1 MSRNKGRRS
10 RGRGKRSCRKQ
21 RAPNNRRSCPK
32 RAAYPHPLTAA
43 MADLLGGLMQGG
55 RRAARSGR
63 TVLWTPA
70 LLCVCAV
77 LMSWDPS
84 PTLGE
89 RFEKAGLSLA
99 LLLPRRKAGGTYQG
113 LIKALGRNGGTLH
126 RKVADRLRERM
137 RLECGR
143 HWLREGWCAFA
154 ADGSKFNCPR
164 TAANEKFFGC
174 AGKAGKTQGLPQQ
187 FLTTLWHMGSGL
199 PWAWESGVAKSS
211 ERAHLL
217 SMLGLLPEAALLVA
231 DAGFVGYD
239 LLKAIAGSKRF
250 FLIRIGSNVAL
261 LRKLGL
267 CAAQNDDT
275 VYLWPQYDRRK
286 PTRRQR
292 NPPMP
297 LRLIRLQRPGRKT
310 VYLLSN
316 VSEEEKL
323 TVESARL
330 LYELRWG
337 VEVFFRSLKQTL
349 QKRKLRSAAPA
360 QATRELH
367 WAVLGVWV
375 LGLLGVR
382 GVIASG
388 KDPLS
393 FSVALA
399 LRRVRHAAATH
410 AAQCPDLPT
419 QLARA
424 VKDGYERAGPKTSRH
439 WPRRKK
445 SKPPGRPN
453 IRLATRAEVQLAQE
467 FHSQSAAA

>member
-1 MSRNKGRRS
+1 MSRNKSRRP
-10 RGRGKRSCRKQ
+10 RGRGKRSCTKRSAPKQRPCRKQ
-21 RAPNNRRSCPK
+21 PT
-32 RAAYPHPLTAA
+32 YPHPLTTA
-43 MADLLGGLMQGG
+43 MADLLGSLMDGG
-55 RRAARSGR
+55 RRAARSGHK
-63 TVLWTPA
+63 VLWTPA

-99 LLLPRRKAGGTYQG
+99 NLLPRRKAGGTYQG
-113 LIKALGRNGGTLH
+113 LVKALRRNGTLH
-126 RKVADRLRERM
+126 RKVADCLRERM
-137 RLECGR
+137 RLDCGP
-143 HWLREGWCAFA
+143 HWLRQGWCAFA
-154 ADGSKFNCPR
+154 ADGSKLNCPR

-174 AGKAGKTQGLPQQ
+174 AGKKGKTQGLPQQ
-187 FLTTLWHMGSGL
+187 FLTMLWHMGSGL

-217 SMLGLLPEAALLVA
+217 SMLGLLPAAALLVI

-239 LLKAIAGSKRF
+239 LLKSIARSKHF
-250 FLIRIGSNVAL
+250 FLVRIGSNVAL
-261 LRKLGL
+261 LRRLGL
-267 CAAQNDDT
+267 CAENDDT

-337 VEVFFRSLKQTL
+337 VRGLLPLAEADVAK
-349 QKRKLRSAAPA
+349 A
-360 QATRELH
+360 QAPQRRARAGDPGTALGGGRRVGAGVAGRATGDRLGQGPAELQRRTGPAACAACGQH
-367 WAVLGVWV
+367 
-375 LGLLGVR
+375 
-382 GVIASG
+382 
-388 KDPLS
+388 
-393 FSVALA
+393 
-399 LRRVRHAAATH
+399 LRRPVPGPANATGRGGERRLRTDRP
-410 AAQCPDLPT
+410 QDLPPMAEEKEK
-419 QLARA
+419 QA
-424 VKDGYERAGPKTSRH
+424 AGTAGHQAGHQGGSPTGAGVS
-439 WPRRKK
+439 
-445 SKPPGRPN
+445 
-453 IRLATRAEVQLAQE
+453 
-467 FHSQSAAA
+467 

>member
-1 MSRNKGRRS
+1 MSRNKSRRP
-10 RGRGKRSCRKQ
+10 RGRGKRSCTKRSAPKQRSCRKQ
-21 RAPNNRRSCPK
+21 PT
-32 RAAYPHPLTAA
+32 YPHPLTTA
-43 MADLLGGLMQGG
+43 MADLLGPLMDGG

-63 TVLWTPA
+63 KVLWTPA

-99 LLLPRRKAGGTYQG
+99 NLLPRREAGGTYQG
-113 LIKALGRNGGTLH
+113 LVKALRRNGTLH
-126 RKVADRLRERM
+126 RKVADCLRERM
-137 RLECGR
+137 RLDCGP
-143 HWLREGWCAFA
+143 HWLRQGWCAFA
-154 ADGSKFNCPR
+154 ADGSKLDCPR

-174 AGKAGKTQGLPQQ
+174 AGKKGKTQGLPQQ
-187 FLTTLWHMGSGL
+187 FLTMLWHMGSGL

-217 SMLGLLPEAALLVA
+217 SMLGLLPEAALLVV

-239 LLKAIAGSKRF
+239 LLKSIASSRRS
-250 FLIRIGSNVAL
+250 FLVRIGSNVAL
-261 LRKLGL
+261 LRKLRL
-267 CAAQNDDT
+267 CAENDDT

-286 PTRRQR
+286 PTRRKR

-297 LRLIRLQRPGRKT
+297 LRLIRLQQPGRKT
-310 VYLLSN
+310 VYLLTN
-316 VSEEEKL
+316 VVEKEKL

-349 QKRKLRSAAPA
+349 QRRKLCSAASE
-360 QATRELH
+360 QATLELH
-367 WAVLGVWV
+367 WAVVGVWV
-375 LGLLGVR
+375 LGLMGVR
-382 GVIASG
+382 RVIASG

-399 LRRVRHAAATH
+399 LRRVRHAASTC
-410 AAQCPDLPT
+410 AARCPDLPT
-419 QLARA
+419 QLAEA
-424 VKDGYERAGPKTSRH
+424 AKDGYQRTGPKTSRQ
-439 WPRRKK
+439 WPRKK
-445 SKPPGRPN
+445 TSKPPGRPD
-453 IRLATRAEVQLAQE
+453 IRPATKAEVQLAQA